1 MAVSDYKTSPDQ
13 NTSISG
19 INIAEGCLP
28 SGINNAIRQL
38 MADVKAYADDV
49 DSRESLPAQSGNS
62 GKYLTTN
69 GTTASWVR
77 PAAHTMSTSAP
88 GTSSA
93 TNGDIWIQYIA

>member
-1 MAVSDYKTSPDQ
+1 MSVSDYRTNPDE

-38 MADVKAYADDV
+38 MADVKAYANTV
-49 DSRESLPAQSGNS
+49 DARATLPAQSGHS

-69 GTTASWVR
+69 GTSASWVR
-77 PAAHTMSTSAP
+77 PAAHTLSTAAP
-88 GTSSA
+88 GTTSA